1 MAILRI
7 SFYIASL
14 EFRNNGIENILCI
27 RDFGGL
33 IRLKHHKLILVS
45 LNTIR
50 YHPRG
55 RPATLQDNRRRMM
68 NFSW

>member
-1 MAILRI
+1 MTEGMAILRI
-7 SFYIASL
+7 SFYIVRL

-45 LNTIR
+45 LNTRCGI
-50 YHPRG
+50 YKK
-55 RPATLQDNRRRMM
+55 ME
-68 NFSW
+68 